1 MVEYLKT
8 KADFDKAVED
18 SAEKLVV
25 IDFTASWCPPCK
37 MIAPKY
43 EEMAKENPE
52 ATLYKID
59 VDENKEGAQAA
70 GIQAMPTFKFYKGG
84 KEVDMQRGA
93 NEAAVREKIAQ
104 HK

>member
-8 KADFDKAVED
+8 LADYNKAIED

-52 ATLYKID
+52 ATLYKLD
-59 VDENKEGAQAA
+59 VDEN
-70 GIQAMPTFKFYKGG
+70 
-84 KEVDMQRGA
+84 R
-93 NEAAVREKIAQ
+93 EAS
-104 HK
+104 